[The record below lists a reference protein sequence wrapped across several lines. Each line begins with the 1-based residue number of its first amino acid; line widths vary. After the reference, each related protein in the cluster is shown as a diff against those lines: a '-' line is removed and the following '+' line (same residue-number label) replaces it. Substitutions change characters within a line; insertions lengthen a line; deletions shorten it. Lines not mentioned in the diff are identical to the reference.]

1 MSWSYNASLSAEKDQ
16 VRFHIRDTD
25 SSAQLVQDEEIN
37 YLLAEHGSVYKAA
50 AAACRNIALY
60 FTRRV
65 SLVSKDSGIKDDMK
79 EKADSY
85 RQMADDFDEQA
96 GRTGL
101 SVFAGGISQSDK
113 ESRADNPDASAPA
126 FRRDLHQSSEVPDL
140 SGLITNS

>member
-1 MSWSYNASLSAEKDQ
+1 MSWSYNANLAAEKDQ

-25 SSAQLVQDEEIN
+25 EAAPLVQDEEISF
-37 YLLAEHGSVYKAA
+37 LLTEHGSVYAAA

-65 SLVSKDSGIKDDMK
+65 SLVSKETGIKDDMK
-79 EKADSY
+79 ERADSY

-96 GRTGL
+96 SRTGL

-113 ESRADNPDASAPA
+113 ESRADNQDATAPA
-126 FRRDLHQSSEVPDL
+126 FRRDLHQSSALPDL
-140 SGLITNS
+140 SGVTTHS